1 MGSDPTVTSL
11 VENCMALFDQWRQR
25 YSLVFL
31 CFCAVFV
38 CYIDRVNISVAI
50 IPMAEEFGW
59 NEAVQGII
67 LSCFYIGYLVTQL
80 LGGYLADRFGGKVI
94 LAIGVIWW
102 SVFTILTPPAA
113 ALGIAMLIAAR
124 VLMGMGEGVTF
135 PSIYALYSKW
145 VPVAERARS
154 MAFSNSGIPIGQVAA
169 LLVAPMIAIAWGWEW
184 IFYIFGAVGGLWYVA
199 WYFVT
204 SKDPHSHPRVSA
216 EEVDEISSDMPETA
230 DTGGDETT
238 VLQRIRSKPV
248 WAIIVAHFCNN
259 WSLYV
264 LLSWLPTFVTQGL
277 GVDFAN
283 SGWVSMLP
291 HIVSFVFLNVAGQVA
306 DRMVKS
312 GMTVT
317 RVRKTCQAIGFGGLA
332 AALFVVGEVD
342 SAWLAITIMCA
353 GNAVG
358 AFVTGGFA
366 INHMDIAPNQAGK
379 LMGIT
384 NTFATIPGIIGVTVS
399 GFILEATGSWAL
411 VFQVAGAVTVFGLVI
426 YLLFASG
433 EKQFD

>member
-1 MGSDPTVTSL
+1 
-11 VENCMALFDQWRQR
+11 MALFEQWRQR
-25 YSLVFL
+25 YSLVLL

-50 IPMAEEFGW
+50 IPMAEQFGW
-59 NEAVQGII
+59 DKGIQGII
-67 LSCFYIGYLVTQL
+67 LSCFYFGYMVTQF
-80 LGGYLADRFGGKVI
+80 LGGKLADRFGGKVV

-113 ALGIAMLIAAR
+113 AAGIAMLIAAR

-145 VPVAERARS
+145 VPTSERSRS
-154 MAFSNSGIPIGQVAA
+154 MAFSNSGIPIGQVCA
-169 LLVAPMIAIAWGWEW
+169 LAVAPLIAITLGWEW
-184 IFYIFGAVGGLWYVA
+184 IFYLFGAVGFVWYVF
-199 WYFVT
+199 WYRLIA
-204 SKDPHSHPRVSA
+204 KDPASQASLSQTER
-216 EEVDEISSDMPETA
+216 DEIAGGLPPTSSGGETP
-230 DTGGDETT
+230 TL
-238 VLQRIRSKPV
+238 VLFKSKAV
-248 WAIIVAHFCNN
+248 WAIVVAHFCNN

-264 LLSWLPTFVTQGL
+264 LLSWLPTFVKEGL
-277 GVDFAN
+277 GVTFAN
-283 SGWVSMLP
+283 SGLVSMIP
-291 HIVSFVFLNVAGQVA
+291 HLVSFVFLNVAGNVA

-312 GMTVT
+312 GMGIT

-332 AALFVVGEVD
+332 AALFVVGEVE
-342 SAWLAITIMCA
+342 SAWLAITIMCI

-366 INHMDIAPNQAGK
+366 VNHMDIAPNDAGK

-399 GFILEATGSWAL
+399 GYILEATGSWAL
-411 VFQVAGAVTVFGLVI
+411 VFQVAGAVTLVGLIFYLIFG
-426 YLLFASG
+426 SG

>member
-1 MGSDPTVTSL
+1 MLL
-11 VENCMALFDQWRQR
+11 VNQWRER
-25 YSLVFL
+25 YSMVFL

-38 CYIDRVNISVAI
+38 CYIDRVNISIAI
-50 IPMAEEFGW
+50 IPMAQEYGW
-59 NEAVQGII
+59 DAGVQGII
-67 LSCFYIGYLVTQL
+67 LSCFYFGYMVTQL
-80 LGGYLADRFGGKVI
+80 LGGYLADRFGGKLV
-94 LAIGVIWW
+94 LAVGVLWW
-102 SVFTILTPPAA
+102 SAFTILTPPAA
-113 ALGIAMLIAAR
+113 AMGIGMLIATR

-145 VPVAERARS
+145 VPTAERARS

-169 LLVAPMIAIAWGWEW
+169 LVVAPYIAIAFGWEW
-184 IFYIFGAVGGLWYVA
+184 IFYIFGGVGFV
-199 WYFVT
+199 WYFFWQRAVAR
-204 SKDPHSHPRVSA
+204 DPDTHPRLSEEERHEIAADMPSVSA
-216 EEVDEISSDMPETA
+216 TNTPVKLRDFA
-230 DTGGDETT
+230 
-238 VLQRIRSKPV
+238 RCRPV
-248 WAIIVAHFCNN
+248 WAIVVAHFCNN

-264 LLSWLPTFVTQGL
+264 LLSWLPTFVNKGL

-283 SGWVSMLP
+283 SGVVSMLP
-291 HIVSFVFLNVAGQVA
+291 HLVSFVFLNVAGNVA

-312 GMTVT
+312 GMPIT
-317 RVRKTCQAIGFGGLA
+317 RVRKTCQSIGFGGIA
-332 AALFVVGEVD
+332 CALFIVGEVS
-342 SAWLAITIMCA
+342 SAWLAITIMCV

-366 INHMDIAPNQAGK
+366 VNHMDIAPNHAGK

-411 VFQVAGAVTVFGLVI
+411 VFQVAGGVTVFGMVF

>member
-1 MGSDPTVTSL
+1 M
-11 VENCMALFDQWRQR
+11 LFMNQWRER

-38 CYIDRVNISVAI
+38 CYIDRVNISIAI
-50 IPMAEEFGW
+50 IPMAAEYGW
-59 NEAVQGII
+59 DEGVQGII
-67 LSCFYIGYLVTQL
+67 LSCFYFGYMVTQL
-80 LGGYLADRFGGKVI
+80 LGGYLADRFGGKLV
-94 LAIGVIWW
+94 LAVGVIWW
-102 SVFTILTPPAA
+102 SAFTILTPPAA
-113 ALGIAMLIAAR
+113 AMGITMLIVTR

-145 VPVAERARS
+145 VPTAERSRS
-154 MAFSNSGIPIGQVAA
+154 MAFANSGIPIGQVAA
-169 LLVAPMIAIAWGWEW
+169 LVVAPYIAIAFGWEW
-184 IFYIFGAVGGLWYVA
+184 IFYIFGAVGLVWYVFWQRTVA
-199 WYFVT
+199 HAPQHH
-204 SKDPHSHPRVSA
+204 PHLSSREA
-216 EEVDEISSDMPETA
+216 EEISAGLPATSQPGGKPTA
-230 DTGGDETT
+230 LLDFA
-238 VLQRIRSKPV
+238 RSRPV
-248 WAIIVAHFCNN
+248 WAIVVAHFCNN

-264 LLSWLPTFVTQGL
+264 LLSWLPTFVNKGL

-283 SGWVSMLP
+283 SGLVSMLP
-291 HIVSFVFLNVAGQVA
+291 HLVSFVFLNVAGNVA
-306 DRMVKS
+306 DRMVRS
-312 GMTVT
+312 GMTIT
-317 RVRKTCQAIGFGGLA
+317 RVRKTCQTIGFGGLVL
-332 AALFVVGEVD
+332 ALSVVGEVD
-342 SAWLAITIMCA
+342 SAWLAIAIMCV

-366 INHMDIAPNQAGK
+366 VNHMDIAPNHAGK

-411 VFQVAGAVTVFGLVI
+411 VFQVAAGVTLFGLVF